1 MIISKDTTELILP
14 DGDFWWA
21 DELTHDPLGQTVE
34 ESVDGSVIIEP
45 FEITGGRPMTFEPTG
60 PNSGWLLLSTW
71 KTLRGWSAIKSK
83 TFTVTFANADAYSV
97 IFARPAFDPK
107 PVKGFSNRDTAEW
120 WRGSVIF
127 IILGQV

>member
-1 MIISKDTTELILP
+1 MIITKKTTDLTLP

-21 DELTHDPLGQTVE
+21 DELTHDTVGQTVE

-45 FEITGGRPMTFEPTG
+45 FEITGGRLMTLDPTG
-60 PNSGWLLLSTW
+60 PSSGWLALADW
-71 KTLRGWSAIKSK
+71 QTLRTWSAIKGQ
-83 TFTVTFANADAYSV
+83 TFTVTYANADAYSV

-120 WRGSVIF
+120 WRGSVHF
-127 IILGQV
+127 IVLGQQ